1 MKKILVLVLFAT
13 GSPQLL
19 ANDSGC
25 EQLAHGIGIA
35 LGAASAS
42 AAGPAGGAAA
52 NGLRA
57 LGGWAAYELT
67 SRTATQLICDNS
79 LAIEVALYEQGLMLL
94 CANGDM
100 ASCNSVGPMYTS
112 FARDFAV
119 CGGCTV
125 QEVMGAFLMED
136 GERQRYF
143 ESKRRARGIAQ
154 PHLTVLPR
162 NDLQLDAQYLT
173 AYYQG
178 IADGLQKSLLESFG
192 SL

>member
-1 MKKILVLVLFAT
+1 MRGLLVLILLAT

-19 ANDSGC
+19 ADDSGC
-25 EQLAHGIGIA
+25 EQLAHGVGIA
-35 LGAASAS
+35 FGAAATS
-42 AAGPAGGAAA
+42 AAGPTAGAAA
-52 NGLRA
+52 AGLRA
-57 LGGWAAYELT
+57 LGGWAAYELA

-94 CANGDM
+94 CVNGDM
-100 ASCNSVGPMYTS
+100 ASCNNMGLMFTS

-119 CGGCTV
+119 CGGCTI

-143 ESKRRARGIAQ
+143 ESKRRTKGIAQ
-154 PHLTVLPR
+154 PYLTVLPR

-178 IADGLQKSLLESFG
+178 VAEGLQKSLLESFG